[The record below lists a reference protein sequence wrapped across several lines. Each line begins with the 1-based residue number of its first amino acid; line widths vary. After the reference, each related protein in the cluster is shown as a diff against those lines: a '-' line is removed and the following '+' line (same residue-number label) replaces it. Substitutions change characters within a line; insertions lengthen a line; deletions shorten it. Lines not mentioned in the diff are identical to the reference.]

1 MRVFEFFKQQLLI
14 AHISGI
20 PVRID
25 YRWFLVLALMS
36 WVTASS
42 INYLIGNIFTSF
54 VFGLITTLV
63 FFVSIF
69 LHELAHAY
77 AARMEGVEVIEIV
90 LHPFGGLAR
99 FRREPDTPRAEFRI
113 AIAGPVASFLLA
125 LVFLGLM
132 TLFDFAGTNILKLLF
147 FVLAVGN
154 FLLAVFNLFPGYP
167 LDGGRVLRSYL
178 RRGGTD
184 VNEATILTGRIG
196 QIIGVVMII
205 FGVFIAL
212 AYADFFTGFWTILI
226 GLFLYDA
233 AKTIIR
239 QTNDLERLIVEDT
252 MQLPISVA
260 PETDILSFVDHVLP
274 FHRQTV
280 FPVAKDRQLYGI
292 LALEDLKRLKRE
304 DWHKTK
310 ILDVMRPITTDYFVE
325 ATTLLS
331 EARELMRVNGIG
343 ALGVIDAKGNLVG
356 FLQNRKI
363 KRRKQ
368 L

>member
-1 MRVFEFFKQQLLI
+1 M
-14 AHISGI
+14 
-20 PVRID
+20 
-25 YRWFLVLALMS
+25 
-36 WVTASS
+36 VTASS
-42 INYLIGNIFTSF
+42 INALVENFFTSF
-54 VFGLITTLV
+54 LFGLITTLV

-69 LHELAHAY
+69 LHELAHAF
-77 AARMEGVEVIEIV
+77 AARMEGVEVVEIV

-132 TLFDFAGTNILKLLF
+132 SLFNFLGTSLLSPLF
-147 FVLAVGN
+147 FVLALGN

-167 LDGGRVLRSYL
+167 LDGGRVLRAYL

-196 QIIGVVMII
+196 KIIGVVMII
-205 FGVFIAL
+205 FGIVIAL
-212 AYADFFTGFWTILI
+212 AYNDFFTGFWTILI

-233 AKTIIR
+233 AKSIIH
-239 QTNDLERLIVEDT
+239 QTKVLTRLTVEET
-252 MQLPISVA
+252 MQLPVSVA
-260 PETDILSFVDHVLP
+260 PENDVLSFVDNVLP

-292 LALEDLKRLKRE
+292 LALEDLKKLARE

-310 ILDVMRPITTDYFVE
+310 ISDVMRPITTDYFVE

-331 EARELMRVNGIG
+331 EARQLMRVNGIG
-343 ALGVIDAKGNLVG
+343 ALGVIDEKGNLVG
-356 FLQNRKI
+356 FMQSRKT
-363 KRRKQ
+363 KHRKQ